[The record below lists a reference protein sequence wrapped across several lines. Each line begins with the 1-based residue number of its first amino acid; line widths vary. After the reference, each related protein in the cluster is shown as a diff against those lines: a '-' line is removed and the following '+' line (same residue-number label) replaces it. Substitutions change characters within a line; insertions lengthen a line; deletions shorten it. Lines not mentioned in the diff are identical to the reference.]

1 MTQPITLPI
10 IVASYGS
17 AGHGLDPSCLLIFN
31 LPEDCT
37 CPTGYLEVAR
47 TSVTFTPA
55 ERADLVAREVSM
67 LREKIDETRAEAEM
81 KSRQLEDR
89 IQTLLALTY
98 EEQRDES

>member
-1 MTQPITLPI
+1 MTQPITHPVL
-10 IVASYGS
+10 VASYGS
-17 AGHGLDPSCLLIFN
+17 SGHGIDTGSLIFFN
-31 LPEDCT
+31 LPEDCA
-37 CPTGYLEVAR
+37 CPAGYLEVAR